1 MPERTHFRK
10 CNSGPFAQDYGVIAK
25 LNLCKLLCG
34 ITVVALSEDLG
45 QLLATRIGVNALYTP
60 DELRIPPATEIAE
73 TLGDANITARFDVAD
88 QIAPGLHERL
98 VVNATGEY
106 ERANVEM
113 IGERC
118 NPFQRGRVRDRG

>member
-1 MPERTHFRK
+1 MPLR
-10 CNSGPFAQDYGVIAK
+10 FAARSSPSSRYVTRP
-25 LNLCKLLCG
+25 L
-34 ITVVALSEDLG
+34 VVLEASSTASDGAFFAYLEDD
-45 QLLATRIGVNALYTP
+45 AP
-60 DELRIPPATEIAE
+60 DE
-73 TLGDANITARFDVAD
+73 DANITARIDVAD